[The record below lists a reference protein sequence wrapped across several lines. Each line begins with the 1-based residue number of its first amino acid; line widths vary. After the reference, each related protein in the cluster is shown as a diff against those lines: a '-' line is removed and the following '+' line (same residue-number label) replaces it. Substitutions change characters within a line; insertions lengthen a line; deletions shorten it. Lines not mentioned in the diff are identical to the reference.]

1 MCILAEG
8 AWAQLEVSGDRWALS
23 RLHCSNACA
32 RLLGGDLKMGK
43 FGQAVAGAGLPVV
56 TLLEAD
62 FEGSRTERT
71 VDALVLPDTDMD
83 RPSRNFS
90 IGFFAWGT
98 RWRKLGH
105 SPTIPG

>member
-1 MCILAEG
+1 MLAGG
-8 AWAQLEVSGDRWALS
+8 AWAQLDVSGDRWALS

-62 FEGSRTERT
+62 FEEAVRNAPLMPSFSQILTWTG
-71 VDALVLPDTDMD
+71 
-83 RPSRNFS
+83 PSRNFS
-90 IGFFAWGT
+90 IGFFAWGDAVEEV
-98 RWRKLGH
+98 GA
-105 SPTIPG
+105 